1 MWDMKSG
8 YLVEW
13 QVKKQQNSRPN
24 NLILNDEIEKKNQ
37 FKKKQRRKKLCQH
50 GLTLLACHL
59 LNET

>member
-24 NLILNDEIEKKNQ
+24 NLILNDEIEKKINL
-37 FKKKQRRKKLCQH
+37 KKN
-50 GLTLLACHL
+50 
-59 LNET
+59 NEEKNCVNMD

>member
-37 FKKKQRRKKLCQH
+37 FKKKTTKKKTVSTWINSTSLPPMK
-50 GLTLLACHL
+50 
-59 LNET
+59 